1 MRLGEFLIQKGVIN
15 KAQLEQALRAQLIF
29 GGHLGTCLME
39 MGLVDEQLLG
49 ESLAAIFRVRYAPPA
64 LFADVPRSVIET
76 MTQRLVEKYHAV
88 PFERTNRMLHLAMID
103 PKNLPAL
110 DEISFATACKIEPW
124 VAPEARIFQVME
136 RYYDIPRRQRYIAV
150 CQDMDGGPGGQ
161 RGKDAHQEPV
171 RAPLVNTYAPPPYLE
186 ALGAAKESEELSAPE
201 EPSGPTPASAPQ
213 VEDWG
218 GGPPPAPP
226 MHRTAP
232 PAPAA
237 QASAPSGPGWQAP
250 VPPAP
255 FAQSMSSPYPPAPAT
270 VPSPPPAQSVSPFAP
285 PPPSSPRPDPYST
298 FRPAT
303 RPLAGE
309 FGAPQPA
316 APQVAEPRSVEPPS
330 TAPRSVTPQQAG
342 LSFGASPIT
351 AAQPAATSSGAPS
364 IAAPQPAAY
373 QPAAEPPRSPGNF
386 AQEGLSNRLCQAET
400 AEDLSQCALDY
411 ASHGLERC
419 ALFLIR
425 STNASLWCS
434 RGLGWDQE
442 RGRILN
448 LSVTSDPLFEL
459 LLERDHYRG
468 PVPEDVGIRAS
479 FKSMRIEVPSEL
491 LLVPGYVED
500 RMIVLLYGDG
510 GVNGPIRG
518 DTADLCTFVRKLAYA
533 LHVVMLK
540 RKLRSLDLRPPG
552 GSSMRAA

>member
-1 MRLGEFLIQKGVIN
+1 VRLGEFLIQKGVIT
-15 KAQLEQALRAQLIF
+15 KEQLEQALRAQLIF

-49 ESLAAIFRVRYAPPA
+49 ESLAAIFRVRYAPPG
-64 LFADVPRSVIET
+64 LFTDVPRSVIET

-150 CQDMDGGPGGQ
+150 FPDMDAGHGGQ
-161 RGKDAHQEPV
+161 RVNDGPQERGRP
-171 RAPLVNTYAPPPYLE
+171 ALVNTYAPPPYLE
-186 ALGAAKESEELSAPE
+186 ALGKAKESVELSAPP
-201 EPSGPTPASAPQ
+201 EPPAATPATRPET
-213 VEDWG
+213 EDWE

-226 MHRTAP
+226 MHRA
-232 PAPAA
+232 
-237 QASAPSGPGWQAP
+237 APSGPPAQVSATPAP
-250 VPPAP
+250 IAQTMSSHHPPAQGIVPP
-255 FAQSMSSPYPPAPAT
+255 
-270 VPSPPPAQSVSPFAP
+270 PPPARGASPFAP
-285 PPPSSPRPDPYST
+285 PAPMSPSPDPFSS

-303 RPLAGE
+303 RPSAGE
-309 FGAPQPA
+309 LGAPQPTAPQFAEPPLVAPQHVVPQHGAPQPA
-316 APQVAEPRSVEPPS
+316 A
-330 TAPRSVTPQQAG
+330 T
-342 LSFGASPIT
+342 SFGASPS
-351 AAQPAATSSGAPS
+351 AATQVAAHQRGAPDLT
-364 IAAPQPAAY
+364 
-373 QPAAEPPRSPGNF
+373 RSTGNF
-386 AQEGLSNRLCQAET
+386 AQEGLSNRLCQAEA
-400 AEDLSQCALDY
+400 AEDLAQCALEY

-468 PVPEDVGIRAS
+468 SVPEDVGIHAS

-500 RMIVLLYGDG
+500 RMVILLYGDG
-510 GVNGPIRG
+510 GVNGAIRG
-518 DTADLCTFVRKLAYA
+518 DTADLCTFVRKLSYA

-540 RKLRSLDLRPPG
+540 RKLRSLDLRPPSG
-552 GSSMRAA
+552 PSMRAA